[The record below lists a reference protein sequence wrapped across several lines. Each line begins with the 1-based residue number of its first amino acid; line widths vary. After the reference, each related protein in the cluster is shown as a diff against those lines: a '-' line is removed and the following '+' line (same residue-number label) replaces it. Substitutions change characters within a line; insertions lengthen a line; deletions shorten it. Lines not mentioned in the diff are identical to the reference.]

1 MKKRRSRP
9 LTAKEMARK
18 RWEGVTKEERA
29 VIMREAGRKAWSGM
43 SPEERS
49 AELKRRAKVRKKKN

>member
-1 MKKRRSRP
+1 
-9 LTAKEMARK
+9 MARK

-29 VIMREAGRKAWSGM
+29 AIMREAGKKAWSGM